1 MEKITSKNNT
11 IIKDT
16 KRLFTSS
23 KARRENQLFALEG
36 ARLCFDVLNS
46 VYSVDTLLVSQDI
59 IDKYPQKFDQLLDI
73 SDKVYLINNE
83 VAQKLTDTKTPQGI
97 FALVKMQKNNGKIS
111 CGKYIALDGV
121 QDPSNIGAII
131 RSGEALGI
139 DGIITYNSCDIFN
152 PKAIRAS
159 MGSVLRA
166 NIIETV
172 DLESTIK
179 ELQSNGFMVYST
191 VPDSSATDITTVDF
205 DGDVVSVIGNEAN
218 GVEENI
224 KNASSDLITIKML
237 GNAESL
243 NASVAAS
250 ITMWEMLR

>member
-1 MEKITSKNNT
+1 MEKITSKNNN

-46 VYSVDTLLVSQDI
+46 VYTIDTLLVCQDI
-59 IDKYPQKFDQLLDI
+59 VDKYE
-73 SDKVYLINNE
+73 DKVNALVDLADNSYLITND
-83 VAQKLTDTKTPQGI
+83 VAQKLTDTKNPQGI
-97 FALVKMQKNNGKIS
+97 FALVKMTEQKGSIGS
-111 CGKYIALDGV
+111 GRYIALDEV
-121 QDPSNIGAII
+121 QDPSNLGAII
-131 RSGEALGI
+131 RTGEALGI
-139 DGIITYNSCDIFN
+139 DGIITYKGCDVYN

-159 MGSVLRA
+159 MGSILRA
-166 NIIETV
+166 NIVEV
-172 DLESTIK
+172 DDLESTLI
-179 ELQSNGFMVYST
+179 ELKSKGFMVYST
-191 VPDSSATDITTVDF
+191 VPNANATDITTVDF
-205 DGDVVSVIGNEAN
+205 SGDVVCVIGNEAN

-224 KNASSDLITIKML
+224 KAVSNDLITIKML

-243 NASVAAS
+243 NAGVASA

>member
-46 VYSVDTLLVSQDI
+46 VYTLDTLLVCEDI
-59 IDKYPQKFDQLLDI
+59 VKKYGDKVETLAKI
-73 SDKVYLINNE
+73 SDKAYLISDDI
-83 VAQKLTDTKTPQGI
+83 AQKLTDTKTPQGI
-97 FALVKMQKNNGKIS
+97 FALVKMNNSKGQIEK
-111 CGKYIALDGV
+111 GKYIALDEV
-121 QDPSNIGAII
+121 QDPSNLGAII
-131 RSGEALGI
+131 RTGEALGI
-139 DGIITYNSCDIFN
+139 DGIIVYKGCDIYN
-152 PKAIRAS
+152 PKALRAS
-159 MGSVLRA
+159 MGSILRA
-166 NIIETV
+166 NIVEV
-172 DLESTIK
+172 DDLESSINQLK
-179 ELQSNGFMVYST
+179 ANGTKVYAT
-191 VPDSSATDITTVDF
+191 VPDSTATDITAIDF
-205 DGDVVSVIGNEAN
+205 GESSVCVIGNEAN

-224 KNASSDLITIKML
+224 KAVCNDLITIKML